1 MKSKVIKAL
10 SLGAILSLSPSAFSQ
25 AQFLVNANAF
35 YDVPLQ
41 ADSAKNIMGE
51 MEKGLGLG
59 AGLEVRPIR
68 KLGVFGE
75 FEYHTF
81 SIKDSVV
88 NSYDTMAMNIGAGAR
103 LPLRGAFTLNADVFG
118 GLYSTTHEVDQE
130 KLKYSGI
137 NLGARV
143 SFRLNFAP
151 SFNIGVGAGYSSFRH
166 DDFALESIP
175 LSAGMTVNLTEAF
188 SGEQNVSGD
197 LSSLEPVF
205 PALYSWYA
213 NNSFGSVV
221 VQNFEAEDISNVRV
235 YFYLEQFMNQKTLC
249 GSAGRVK
256 PGKAAEIGLKAI
268 FNPTMLSVAEK
279 TNAKAN
285 IVVEYY
291 RLGKRYSIETPVTI
305 PIYNPNAMSW
315 DDDRRAAVFVSANNS
330 CALEF
335 AKYVASAVRS
345 SMSSRRNENLQLA
358 QAVFGALSEY
368 GMRYVVDPSSS
379 YSANVGTTSIDFLQ
393 FPHQTLKFKA
403 GDCDD
408 LSILYCSLLESLG
421 IESAFITVPG
431 HIYAAFCLDISEEE
445 GRKIYGDDEAI
456 FHDGRTWI
464 PVEVTM
470 TQDSFAAARKYGINE
485 WNKYVVSDNAM
496 IYPMHSNWKE
506 FKSVNV
512 STEGFEVKLPSRER
526 IVSRFLN

>member
-1 MKSKVIKAL
+1 
-10 SLGAILSLSPSAFSQ
+10 
-25 AQFLVNANAF
+25 
-35 YDVPLQ
+35 
-41 ADSAKNIMGE
+41 
-51 MEKGLGLG
+51 
-59 AGLEVRPIR
+59 
-68 KLGVFGE
+68 
-75 FEYHTF
+75 
-81 SIKDSVV
+81 
-88 NSYDTMAMNIGAGAR
+88 
-103 LPLRGAFTLNADVFG
+103 
-118 GLYSTTHEVDQE
+118 
-130 KLKYSGI
+130 
-137 NLGARV
+137 
-143 SFRLNFAP
+143 
-151 SFNIGVGAGYSSFRH
+151 
-166 DDFALESIP
+166 
-175 LSAGMTVNLTEAF
+175 
-188 SGEQNVSGD
+188 
-197 LSSLEPVF
+197 
-205 PALYSWYA
+205 
-213 NNSFGSVV
+213 
-221 VQNFEAEDISNVRV
+221 
-235 YFYLEQFMNQKTLC
+235 
-249 GSAGRVK
+249 
-256 PGKAAEIGLKAI
+256 
-268 FNPTMLSVAEK
+268 MLSVAEK
-279 TNAKAN
+279 TNSKAN
-285 IVVEYY
+285 IIVEYY

-335 AKYVASAVRS
+335 AKYVASAVRN
-345 SMSSRRNENLQLA
+345 SMSSKRNENLQLA